1 MKKIALLLVCLL
13 VFSYAVTLSSSADA
27 TLEPGYDNTVF
38 ILSKNVAVPDENGVI
53 FGVKCSAYGNLEFID
68 GKNPSDSRVFTAI
81 LVSGDAVGCLET
93 VLKDD
98 DVITAW
104 VNGGEYEKPAVIVT
118 VKGSDL
124 PVLGAADE
132 DGLYTYMG
140 VKVLAFRFDYRTRK
154 GNANASTTNMVLL
167 YLPSQSDVQK
177 ALDTLESNPLVI
189 SVGLDSISYAEIDDE
204 YYVHGDINVD
214 GKADAKDYALLKR
227 HCLGTYEIDKSVS
240 FYADIDGNGYIDT
253 RDYVLLKRIILKT
266 WQPPVL
272 DDSYEIPW

>member
-1 MKKIALLLVCLL
+1 MFVLV
-13 VFSYAVTLSSSADA
+13 LSVPSSADA

-140 VKVLAFRFDYRTRK
+140 VKVLAFRFDYGTRK

-189 SVGLDSISYAEIDDE
+189 SVGLDSISYEEIDDE

-214 GKADAKDYALLKR
+214 GKVDAKDYALLKR

-240 FYADIDGNGYIDT
+240 FYADIDGNGYTDT
-253 RDYVLLKRIILKT
+253 RDYVLLKRMILKT
-266 WQPPVL
+266 WQPPVP
-272 DDSYEIPW
+272 DGSYEVPW